1 MFSKNSLP
9 IISRYSILKYLTDYF
24 HNMRDK
30 IILFLG
36 GVAFG
41 TAAIFVKFCTITPP
55 FITFLRFLIAGILLL
70 PFVSKR
76 RRKIIL
82 KRFILPSLFLS
93 LHMLFFVSS
102 VFLTTIASSTILVS
116 TSPIFAM
123 LFKKK
128 IDPFIIM
135 AILGIFIMNFNTSFG
150 YILGNVLAIL
160 SAISFAI
167 YTYFLSRLDYDSLSI
182 IPIIYL
188 ISSIFMIPVLPFYG
202 LGDINPISILAVLGL
217 VLVPTLIGHGSVIYT
232 ANKLPISLVTSA
244 ELIEPVM
251 ATILAIPIFHQI
263 PDTQEL
269 IGGTITLISIYF
281 AFRR

>member
-1 MFSKNSLP
+1 
-9 IISRYSILKYLTDYF
+9 
-24 HNMRDK
+24 MRDK

-36 GVAFG
+36 GIAFG
-41 TAAIFVKFCTITPP
+41 TAAIFVKFCSITPP

-70 PFVSKR
+70 PFVLKR
-76 RRKIIL
+76 RRKIFL

-135 AILGIFIMNFNTSFG
+135 AILGIFVMNFNTSFG
-150 YILGNVLAIL
+150 YIFGNILAIL

-167 YTYFLSRLDYDSLSI
+167 YTYLLSRLNYDFLST

-202 LGDINPISILAVLGL
+202 LGDINLTSILAVLGL

-244 ELIEPVM
+244 ELIEPVV
-251 ATILAIPIFHQI
+251 ATILAILIFHQI
-263 PDTQEL
+263 PDIQE
-269 IGGTITLISIYF
+269 IVGGTITLISIYF

>member
-1 MFSKNSLP
+1 
-9 IISRYSILKYLTDYF
+9 
-24 HNMRDK
+24 
-30 IILFLG
+30 
-36 GVAFG
+36 
-41 TAAIFVKFCTITPP
+41 
-55 FITFLRFLIAGILLL
+55 
-70 PFVSKR
+70 
-76 RRKIIL
+76 
-82 KRFILPSLFLS
+82 
-93 LHMLFFVSS
+93 
-102 VFLTTIASSTILVS
+102 
-116 TSPIFAM
+116 
-123 LFKKK
+123 
-128 IDPFIIM
+128 M

-150 YILGNVLAIL
+150 YIFGNVLAIL